1 MNSIYKESEQ
11 GLASETVNKKRYSGT
26 ISGNADR
33 NAGLPSLI
41 KGQQITGLV
50 TAIGDGITF
59 SINGLEVKT
68 SRDMFPEA
76 HVGEIKLFEV
86 LKVTDMQIQLGAA
99 DGTLIK
105 NGGPVVAIM
114 RQDAD
119 RDVLMSRKEHLEKK
133 AEREKENQNTES
145 KMNEIIAR
153 MSEHDY
159 QTLAA
164 EGFPVE
170 DYSVTALYAALGRIK
185 SAKWEEDRAQ
195 GKGWSGQE
203 NYIQNA
209 KSLNEILKEANLP
222 ANRDTVLKVRNAL
235 TINDSIKNL
244 DDNAFE
250 HLLRMEQ
257 SPTIENLYKAQY
269 SSNAKASE
277 KPIMEVDW
285 KELVPQVREVIE
297 EAGYEQ
303 NNENLESARWLLE
316 HQLPLTKDN
325 FSYYSEL
332 KNTKVLP
339 DKNEVLGKIL
349 KGLEEGVAP
358 KDILLLSGRQ
368 SLPQGIVEG
377 VNSIADEAILTAVKA
392 DKEITIKVLTDIS
405 SKLQPQPEQRTT
417 ENISSVREH
426 TRQDSFDQKP
436 VLETKSQE
444 ITDKQQLEIITAQ
457 RQLEEIRLKMT
468 VDVAARLEGKGFH
481 IETQRLEKVVEEL
494 RRLEDTYY
502 KNLLAEA
509 DLEGET
515 LKVDLLKNTTQSM
528 EQLKYTP
535 SFVLGLTLSSRKL
548 ITVPTLLEEGNK
560 LTSQLDK
567 AKEAYEHLMTEPN
580 REYGDSIQKAFKNT
594 GSMLTEMGMDNT
606 EYNRRAVKI
615 LGYNRMDITEA
626 NIEQV
631 KAYDLEVNTLIKN
644 LHPALTV
651 RLIKEGINP
660 LELPIGELNQK
671 IEQIREEQGI
681 TSEEKYSTYLRRL
694 EKESGITKEER
705 KAYIGIYRLLHNIEK
720 TDGAA
725 LGAVIKSDWDVT
737 LNHLLTAVRSL
748 KKGTMNT
755 IVDDSFGTLES
766 LTFDKESITEQLNS
780 VFGSGTGTGG
790 ENQEEQTE
798 GSKGRM
804 EFLDNVLKQLL
815 EEVTPEKLGQV
826 QEGLANLSQPE
837 AHTLQAAAPLLSSD
851 RGIWESIKDVP
862 VEVLYDQLGSTTETD
877 MTEDPIYAQ
886 RLQEIREAYKN
897 PEQAIRFLDDFK
909 VPCTTTNIMLAGQ
922 ILSNKGNFFK
932 RINKLK
938 DIEDENLENK
948 LQKTKELADTLTD
961 RDTMNETYEQ
971 LGDEVEAVLAKESN
985 LVTID
990 SFRLAELKSLGEQM
1004 SLMKT
1009 LARKEFY
1016 QIPVETKGGITN
1028 INLTVVRGAKSSG
1041 KVSVNLQSES
1051 LGGVKAELSLKDKTL
1066 NGYIACDSRS
1076 GLKTLQGNL
1085 QKLNNTL
1092 QEEKVN
1098 IKQLD
1103 LCFQKTGSDTYS
1115 YMNQES
1121 ESMDSRQYADMER
1134 LLYRI
1139 ARSLVLTV
1147 RAAEEA
1153 ETDVF

>member
-1 MNSIYKESEQ
+1 MNSIYKDSEHN
-11 GLASETVNKKRYSGT
+11 LVSETVNQKRYSGT
-26 ISGNADR
+26 ISWNGDR
-33 NAGLPSLI
+33 KSGLPSLI

-50 TAIGDGITF
+50 TAVGNGITF
-59 SINGLEVKT
+59 NISGLEVNT

-76 HVGEIKLFEV
+76 QVGDTKQFEV
-86 LKVTDMQIQLGAA
+86 LKVTDMQIELGAA
-99 DGTLIK
+99 DRTFVR
-105 NGGPVVAIM
+105 NGRSVVAVM

-119 RDVLMSRKEHLEKK
+119 RDVLMSRKEHLEKQ

-170 DYSVTALYAALGRIK
+170 DYSVTALYAALGRVK

-195 GKGWSGQE
+195 GKNWSGQE
-203 NYIQNA
+203 NSKQNA

-257 SPTIENLYKAQY
+257 PPTIENLYKAQY

-277 KPIMEVDW
+277 KPIMETDW

-303 NNENLESARWLLE
+303 NDENLERAKWLVE

-332 KNTKVLP
+332 KNTEVLP
-339 DKNEVLGKIL
+339 DKNEVIGKIL
-349 KGLEEGVAP
+349 KGLEEGIAP
-358 KDILLLSGRQ
+358 KDVLLLSGQQ
-368 SLPQGIVEG
+368 SLPQEVVEDI
-377 VNSIADEAILTAVKA
+377 NSIADEAILTAVKT

-405 SKLQPQPEQRTT
+405 SKLQPQPELRTT
-417 ENISSVREH
+417 ENINSVEDY
-426 TRQDSFDQKP
+426 TRQDSFDQK
-436 VLETKSQE
+436 LERETKSQE
-444 ITDKQQLEIITAQ
+444 ITDRQQLEAITAQ

-468 VDVAARLEGKGFH
+468 VEVAVRLEGKGFH

-502 KNLLAEA
+502 RNLLAEA
-509 DLEGET
+509 DLEAEPEQ
-515 LKVDLLKNTTQSM
+515 VDLLKSTTQSL

-535 SFVLGLTLSSRKL
+535 SYVLGLTLSVRRL
-548 ITVPTLLEEGNK
+548 TTVPSLLEEGNK
-560 LTSQLDK
+560 LTAQLDK

-580 REYGDSIQKAFKNT
+580 REYGDSIQKAFINT

-626 NIEQV
+626 NIEKV

-671 IEQIREEQGI
+671 IDQVREEQGI
-681 TSEEKYSTYLRRL
+681 TSEEKYSTYLRKL
-694 EKESGITKEER
+694 EKESGITEEER

-725 LGAVIKSDWDVT
+725 LGAVIKNDWDVT
-737 LNHLLTAVRSL
+737 LNHLLTAARSL
-748 KKGTMNT
+748 KKGMMNT
-755 IVDDSFGTLES
+755 VVDDSFGALES
-766 LTFDKESITEQLNS
+766 LSFEKESITDQLSS
-780 VFGSGTGTGG
+780 VFGSGTGTK
-790 ENQEEQTE
+790 NQEEQTE
-798 GSKGRM
+798 GSEGRM

-815 EEVTPEKLGQV
+815 EEVTPEKLEQV
-826 QEGLANLSQPE
+826 QEGLANLAQPE
-837 AHTLQAAAPLLSSD
+837 AQTLQTVAPLLSSD
-851 RGIWESIKDVP
+851 QGIWESIKDVP
-862 VEVLYDQLGSTTETD
+862 VEVLYDQMGSTAEAEAA
-877 MTEDPIYAQ
+877 EDPIYAQ
-886 RLQEIREAYKN
+886 RLEDIREAYKN
-897 PEQAIRFLDDFK
+897 PEQAVRFLDDFK
-909 VPCTTTNIMLAGQ
+909 VPCTTTNLLLAGQ
-922 ILSNKGNFFK
+922 ILNNSGAFFK
-932 RINKLK
+932 KINKLK
-938 DIEDENLENK
+938 DSLEDGNSENK
-948 LQKTKELADTLTD
+948 LQKIKELADTLID

-990 SFRLAELKSLGEQM
+990 SFRLAELKSLGAQM

-1028 INLTVVRGAKSSG
+1028 INLTVVRGAKTSG
-1041 KVSVNLQSES
+1041 KVTVNLQSER
-1051 LGGVKAELSLKDKTL
+1051 LGGVKAELSLKDRTL

-1085 QKLNNTL
+1085 QELNNTL

-1103 LCFQKTGSDTYS
+1103 LCFQKTGTDTYS
-1115 YMNQES
+1115 YKNQES

-1147 RAAEEA
+1147 RAAEET